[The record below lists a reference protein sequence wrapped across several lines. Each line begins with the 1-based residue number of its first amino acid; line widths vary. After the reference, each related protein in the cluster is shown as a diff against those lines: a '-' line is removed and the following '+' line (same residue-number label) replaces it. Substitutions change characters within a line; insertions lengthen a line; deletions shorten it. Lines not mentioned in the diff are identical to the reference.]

1 MRRFIFRSLKL
12 LTERLNSRFKDQ
24 FIRRRKVLI
33 VDMQDYLTAF
43 DQWLS
48 LHICAAVKAGKDL
61 AFRDRRL
68 NCDLKLDDDG
78 AAWDYLMLQPGA
90 APPPGHVWT
99 VYRLHGVQPP
109 TPSIAP
115 PRPQTLRRRRALI
128 DSLTQA
134 VFGLGRTPTRAK
146 ASHLRLVA

>member
-1 MRRFIFRSLKL
+1 M
-12 LTERLNSRFKDQ
+12 
-24 FIRRRKVLI
+24 
-33 VDMQDYLTAF
+33 DMQDYLTAF
-43 DQWLS
+43 DRWLS

-68 NCDLKLDDDG
+68 NCALKLDDDA
-78 AAWDYLMLQPGA
+78 AAWDYLMLDPGA

-109 TPSIAP
+109 APAIAP
-115 PRPQTLRRRRALI
+115 PHAKTLRRRSALI
-128 DSLTQA
+128 DSLAQTL
-134 VFGLGRTPTRAK
+134 FGVGRTPTKAR